1 MGSARVAYPMRILCC
16 LKRLLRR
23 DERENNL
30 NKKHFLKA
38 GDSIALL
45 RNNIE

>member
-1 MGSARVAYPMRILCC
+1 MGCVRVAYPLRIPCC
-16 LKRLLRR
+16 LERLLRR
-23 DERENNL
+23 DEREKNL